1 MGMRIMQAEF
11 TPREVAE
18 LANAPRTTVENAI
31 AEKIL
36 APTRA
41 KRGRRARRVLP
52 AYAVAYA
59 KIIGSLRYRL
69 DLPMKRRL
77 AAGLVKIGSADL
89 KTMRFELEPA
99 VEMDVGRLV
108 GDAMERAE
116 RYGAAR
122 DRLIVEDEGILG
134 GTPVIRGTR
143 ISVYAVRGR
152 IQDGDT
158 VEDILADYPD
168 LTREAVEAAVI
179 YASTHPLLGR
189 PGGRPW
195 TPA

>member
-1 MGMRIMQAEF
+1 MLAEF

-18 LANAPRTTVENAI
+18 LSGATKSVVEKAI
-31 AEKIL
+31 EEKIL
-36 APTRA
+36 APRVATGG
-41 KRGRRARRVLP
+41 KRARRVLSVD
-52 AYAVAYA
+52 AVAYA
-59 KIIGSLRYRL
+59 KIVSAVKYRM

-77 AAGLVKIGSADL
+77 AARLAKLGSADL
-89 KTMRFELEPA
+89 RTLRFELEPA

-122 DRLIVEDEGILG
+122 DLLIVADDDVMG

-143 ISVYAVRGR
+143 ISVYAMLGR
-152 IQDGDT
+152 IRDGDT
-158 VEDILADYPD
+158 IDEILSDYPD
-168 LTREAVEAAVI
+168 LTVEAVEAAVI
-179 YASTHPLLGR
+179 YARTHPLVGR

-195 TPA
+195 STAA

>member
-1 MGMRIMQAEF
+1 MLAEF

-18 LANAPRTTVENAI
+18 LSGAPKTIVEKAI
-31 AEKIL
+31 EEKIL
-36 APTRA
+36 APM
-41 KRGRRARRVLP
+41 RGLRGGRARRVLP

-59 KIIGSLRYRL
+59 KIIVSVKYRM
-69 DLPMKRRL
+69 DLAMKRRL
-77 AAGLVKIGSADL
+77 ADRLAPLGGVEL
-89 KTMRFELEPA
+89 KSMRFELEPA

-122 DRLIVEDEGILG
+122 DRLIVEDNAVLG

-143 ISVYAVRGR
+143 LSVYAVLGR

-158 VEDILADYPD
+158 IDDVLSDYPG
-168 LTREAVEAAVI
+168 LTRDAVEAAAI
-179 YASTHPLLGR
+179 YARTHPLVGR

-195 TPA
+195 SAAA

>member
-1 MGMRIMQAEF
+1 MLAQF

-18 LANAPRTTVENAI
+18 LSGASKSVVEKAI
-31 AEKIL
+31 EEKIL
-36 APTRA
+36 APRSTL
-41 KRGRRARRVLP
+41 RGRRTRRMLS
-52 AYAVAYA
+52 ADAVAYA
-59 KIIGSLRYRL
+59 KIVSAVKYRM

-77 AAGLVKIGSADL
+77 AAKLATLRSADL
-89 KTMRFELEPA
+89 ATTRFELEPA

-122 DRLIVEDEGILG
+122 DRLIVIDDDVMG

-143 ISVYAVRGR
+143 ISVYAVLGR
-152 IQDGDT
+152 IEGGDA
-158 VEDILADYPD
+158 VDAILSDYPG
-168 LTREAVEAAVI
+168 LTQEAVEAAAI
-179 YASTHPLLGR
+179 YARTHPLVGR

-195 TPA
+195 SAAA